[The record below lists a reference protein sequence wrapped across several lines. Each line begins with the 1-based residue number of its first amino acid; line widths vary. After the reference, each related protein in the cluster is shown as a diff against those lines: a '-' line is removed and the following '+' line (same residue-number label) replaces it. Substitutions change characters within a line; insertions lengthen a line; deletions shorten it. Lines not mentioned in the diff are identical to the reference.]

1 MVRVVAPSLTFTR
14 FGAVAVGAVGLLAA
28 CTSSELDA
36 PAPVANSARVS
47 QAPLTPLPQSVID
60 APIAFSME
68 NALAA
73 LERAVPRQFG
83 DIEKR
88 IANPNNKR
96 QHFAFAASR
105 SPFEVKLNGQRLTV
119 ETIIDYSGRGWYD
132 PPLAPTVS
140 ASCGTGDTRPRVRV
154 VLSTNLSLTSNWR
167 IRTSTRLDTV
177 APYSTDTRDECR
189 VTLFA
194 VDVTPRVVH
203 AVEGVLRKQLPQV
216 DARLASFDVRTPLER
231 WYNHLNKQIRIT
243 DSLWLVFNPSD
254 VHYGGMRF
262 EDSNIVADIRL
273 FARPVVYSGQQP
285 ARVITSLPPLVRA
298 PRRVGDTLR
307 VLVDGRLEY
316 DVATAMLQKAIGGK
330 RFMRLGRSVKV
341 DSVKMYGLGDGRV
354 VLAVDFVGALNGKAY
369 LVGTPQIDRASHML
383 TVPDLNFDVA
393 TDNALAQGVA
403 WMKREDVVEELRK
416 RARVPLDEVVDKYRE
431 KVENAIN
438 RDLTKGVQLTGDL
451 RTGRIIEV
459 VALEREIM
467 IRSEIT
473 GSLGLNIDREI
484 PVRKPRAVVA
494 KSNATTDSSAEQV
507 AKALER
513 ARKDSISRARK
524 DSVARASAARGSAA
538 IH

>member
-1 MVRVVAPSLTFTR
+1 
-14 FGAVAVGAVGLLAA
+14 
-28 CTSSELDA
+28 
-36 PAPVANSARVS
+36 
-47 QAPLTPLPQSVID
+47 LTPLPESVID
-60 APIAFSME
+60 APIAFSMD

-73 LERAVPRQFG
+73 LERAVPTQFG

-88 IANPNNKR
+88 IANPNNTR
-96 QHFAFAASR
+96 QHFAFAATR
-105 SPFEVKLNGQRLTV
+105 TPFEVKLDGQRLTV
-119 ETIIDYSGRGWYD
+119 ETVIEYSGRGWYD

-140 ASCGTGDTRPRVRV
+140 ASCGTGDRKPRVRV
-154 VLSTNLSLTSNWR
+154 VLSSNLSLTSNWR
-167 IRTSTRLDTV
+167 IRTNTRLDTV
-177 APYSTDTRDECR
+177 APFSDETRDQCR

-194 VDVTPRVVH
+194 VDVTPRVVS
-203 AVEGVLRKQLPQV
+203 AVDGVLRKQLTQV

-231 WYNHLNKQIRIT
+231 WYNHLSKQIRIT

-262 EDSNIVADIRL
+262 EERNIVADIRL

-285 ARVITSLPPLVRA
+285 ARVLTSLPPLVRA

-330 RFMRLGRSVKV
+330 RFMRLGRSIKI
-341 DSVKMYGLGDGRV
+341 DSVRMYGLGDGRI

-369 LVGTPQIDRASHML
+369 LVGTPQIDRAEHVL
-383 TVPDLNFDVA
+383 TVPDLDFDVA

-403 WMKREDVVEELRK
+403 WMKRDDVVQELRK
-416 RARVPLDEVVDKYRE
+416 RARLPLDSTVEKYRE

-459 VALEREIM
+459 LALERELM

-473 GSLGLNIDREI
+473 GSLALHIDREI
-484 PVRKPRAVVA
+484 PVRKPRAA
-494 KSNATTDSSAEQV
+494 V
-507 AKALER
+507 AKAGAAIDSTEGSAKAGSSVTAKSAER
-513 ARKDSISRARK
+513 ARKDSVTRARK
-524 DSVARASAARGSAA
+524 DSVTRANKDSVTRANAARGDSALR
-538 IH
+538 